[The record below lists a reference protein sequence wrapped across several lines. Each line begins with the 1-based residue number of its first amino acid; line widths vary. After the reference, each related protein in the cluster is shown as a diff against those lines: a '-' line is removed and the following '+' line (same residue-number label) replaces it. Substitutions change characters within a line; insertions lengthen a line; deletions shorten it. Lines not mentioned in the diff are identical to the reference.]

1 MARAD
6 EIPGRLA
13 ELGRMT
19 RDNPDQLIRIGRIE
33 SMLEGRM
40 TLARELAR
48 SEPNSDQ
55 RELVQDLST
64 RYPIRGLVEELQAS
78 EQKLLALRAEQA
90 ARQRKQ
96 TELVSWS
103 SLVIQLALL
112 GLVLWLLQRQIGR
125 RLHAERQSL
134 RSAARAAS
142 VLQTVREPI
151 VLLDRDLRVQLH
163 NPAFAELY
171 GLQDERADGLLLENV
186 GDNAWQDPVVRQ
198 RLADVL
204 SRGRELW
211 DFEHEQRTADG
222 VVRYMLL
229 NARRMPLPD
238 SDDEVVLLTISD
250 VTMQRAVQLRVE
262 ELNRQLEGKVAQV
275 SEVNRELEAFSY
287 SVSHDLRAPLRHV
300 AGFSDKLSR
309 HLGDQADDKSRHYL
323 DVISSS
329 ARRMAALIDDL
340 LVYSRLGRAAMR
352 QQAVDMQSLVADTRA
367 MLDSNLQAEAENSGH
382 VHQVEWNIAP
392 LPIVVGDENMIR
404 QVWLNLLGNAVK
416 YSGNREPAKIRVDYQ
431 QQPDGG
437 HQFTV
442 SDNGAGFDMAYAGKL
457 FGVFQRL
464 HKASD
469 YPGTGIGLASVRRVL
484 TRHGGRI
491 WAEAEPDVGATF
503 HFYLPPRPT
512 RTNKVPL
519 HDDSAHHSSRRRQ
532 PGGRRNGD
540 RRPGRSASGQSHRA
554 RRGRRGSDGLPAAS
568 RCLRQPRGRLAGGAA
583 AGHQDAAHGWPGSA
597 AADPRARR
605 TQAAAGGD
613 PVVLARGKRPGPQLG
628 HGRERLR
635 GQAGGRGPVLRRS
648 ADPGQVLGV
657 DQPGTGTRVSPCPD
671 RSRPGALRILLVEDS
686 PEDAELM
693 SEQMLDAGLEAR
705 FERVERGGTAPGT
718 GGVPAGHRAVRPE
731 HAGVLR

>member
-1 MARAD
+1 MALVFSDDIWDRWRLPALALAAAAIIVVPWLTLRKLQQDSEQAMAWVNHTQAVGVALQQLQADVRDVESAALTLSKGVDAPGLRERMARAD

-40 TLARELAR
+40 ALARELAR

-103 SLVIQLALL
+103 SLLIQLALL

-222 VVRYMLL
+222 MVRYMLL

-382 VHQVEWNIAP
+382 AHQVEWSIAP

-491 WAEAEPDVGATF
+491 WAEAEPDVGAAF
-503 HFYLPPRPT
+503 HFYLPPATDADKQGP
-512 RTNKVPL
+512 
-519 HDDSAHHSSRRRQ
+519 SA
-532 PGGRRNGD
+532 
-540 RRPGRSASGQSHRA
+540 
-554 RRGRRGSDGLPAAS
+554 
-568 RCLRQPRGRLAGGAA
+568 
-583 AGHQDAAHGWPGSA
+583 
-597 AADPRARR
+597 
-605 TQAAAGGD
+605 
-613 PVVLARGKRPGPQLG
+613 
-628 HGRERLR
+628 
-635 GQAGGRGPVLRRS
+635 
-648 ADPGQVLGV
+648 
-657 DQPGTGTRVSPCPD
+657 
-671 RSRPGALRILLVEDS
+671 
-686 PEDAELM
+686 
-693 SEQMLDAGLEAR
+693 
-705 FERVERGGTAPGT
+705 
-718 GGVPAGHRAVRPE
+718 
-731 HAGVLR
+731 

>member
-1 MARAD
+1 MALAFSDDIWDRWRLPALALAAAAIIVVPWLTLRQLQQDNEQAMAWVSHTQAVGVALQQLQAD
-6 EIPGRLA
+6 VRDVESAALTLSKGVDAPGLRERMAKANDIPGRLT
-13 ELGRMT
+13 ELARMT

-40 TLARELAR
+40 ALARQLAR

-64 RYPIRGLVEELQAS
+64 RYPIRGLVEDLQAS
-78 EQKLLALRAEQA
+78 EQKLLAARAEKA
-90 ARQRKQ
+90 VRQRRQ

-103 SLVIQLALL
+103 SLVVQLGLL
-112 GLVLWLLQRQIGR
+112 GLVVWLLQRQIGR

-134 RSAARAAS
+134 RAAARAAS

-171 GLQDERADGLLLENV
+171 GLQDERADGTLLADV
-186 GDNAWQDPVVRQ
+186 GEGAWQDPVVRQ
-198 RLADVL
+198 RLSDVL
-204 SRGRELW
+204 LRGRELW
-211 DFEHEQRTADG
+211 DFEHEQRTDG
-222 VVRYMLL
+222 TVRYMLI

-238 SDDEVVLLTISD
+238 TDDEVVLMTISD
-250 VTMQRAVQLRVE
+250 VTVQRAVQWRVE

-309 HLGDQADDKSRHYL
+309 HLGEDADEKSRHYL
-323 DVISSS
+323 DVISGS

-352 QQAVDMQSLVADTRA
+352 QQAVDMQTLVADTRA
-367 MLDSNLQAEAENSGH
+367 MLDANLKTDAESSGVAHH
-382 VHQVEWNIAP
+382 VDWTIAP
-392 LPIVVGDENMIR
+392 LPIVVADENMMR

-416 YSGNREPAKIRVDYQ
+416 YSGNREPARIRVDYQ
-431 QQPDGG
+431 QQADGG

-491 WAEAEPDVGATF
+491 WADAAPDAGATF
-503 HFYLPPRPT
+503 HFYLPP
-512 RTNKVPL
+512 
-519 HDDSAHHSSRRRQ
+519 A
-532 PGGRRNGD
+532 
-540 RRPGRSASGQSHRA
+540 
-554 RRGRRGSDGLPAAS
+554 
-568 RCLRQPRGRLAGGAA
+568 
-583 AGHQDAAHGWPGSA
+583 
-597 AADPRARR
+597 
-605 TQAAAGGD
+605 
-613 PVVLARGKRPGPQLG
+613 
-628 HGRERLR
+628 
-635 GQAGGRGPVLRRS
+635 
-648 ADPGQVLGV
+648 
-657 DQPGTGTRVSPCPD
+657 
-671 RSRPGALRILLVEDS
+671 
-686 PEDAELM
+686 
-693 SEQMLDAGLEAR
+693 LDAVNQGSSA
-705 FERVERGGTAPGT
+705 
-718 GGVPAGHRAVRPE
+718 
-731 HAGVLR
+731 

>member
-1 MARAD
+1 MALVFSDDIWDRWRLPALALAAAAIIVVPWLTLRNLQQDNEQAMAWVSHTQAVGVALQQLQAD
-6 EIPGRLA
+6 VRDVESAALTLSKGIDAPGLRERMAKANEIPGRLA

-33 SMLEGRM
+33 SMLEGR
-40 TLARELAR
+40 LVVARELAR
-48 SEPNSDQ
+48 SKPDSDQ
-55 RELVQDLST
+55 RALVQDLST

-78 EQKLLALRAEQA
+78 EQTLLTARAEQA

-103 SLVIQLALL
+103 SMVVQLALL

-171 GLQDERADGLLLENV
+171 GLQDERADGLLLEAV
-186 GDNAWQDPVVRQ
+186 GDGAWQDPVVRQ

-204 SRGRELW
+204 LRGRELW

-222 VVRYMLL
+222 ISRYMLL

-238 SDDEVVLLTISD
+238 TDDEVVLLTISD
-250 VTMQRAVQLRVE
+250 VTVQRAVQLRVE

-309 HLGDQADDKSRHYL
+309 HLGEQADDKSRHYL
-323 DVISSS
+323 EVISSS

-367 MLDSNLQAEAENSGH
+367 MLDANLLAEAESTGH
-382 VHQVEWNIAP
+382 AHQVEWSIAP
-392 LPIVVGDENMIR
+392 LPIVVADENMIR

-416 YSGNREPAKIRVDYQ
+416 YSGNREPARIRVDYR

-503 HFYLPPRPT
+503 HFYLPPAIDADKQGP
-512 RTNKVPL
+512 
-519 HDDSAHHSSRRRQ
+519 SA
-532 PGGRRNGD
+532 
-540 RRPGRSASGQSHRA
+540 
-554 RRGRRGSDGLPAAS
+554 
-568 RCLRQPRGRLAGGAA
+568 
-583 AGHQDAAHGWPGSA
+583 
-597 AADPRARR
+597 
-605 TQAAAGGD
+605 
-613 PVVLARGKRPGPQLG
+613 
-628 HGRERLR
+628 
-635 GQAGGRGPVLRRS
+635 
-648 ADPGQVLGV
+648 
-657 DQPGTGTRVSPCPD
+657 
-671 RSRPGALRILLVEDS
+671 
-686 PEDAELM
+686 
-693 SEQMLDAGLEAR
+693 
-705 FERVERGGTAPGT
+705 
-718 GGVPAGHRAVRPE
+718 
-731 HAGVLR
+731 

>member
-1 MARAD
+1 MALVFSDGIWDRWRLPALALAAAAIIIVPWLTLRQLQQDNEQAMAWVSHTQAVGVALQQLQAD
-6 EIPGRLA
+6 VRDVESAALTLSKGVDAPGLRERMGKANDIPGRLT
-13 ELGRMT
+13 ELARMT

-40 TLARELAR
+40 ALARQLAR
-48 SEPNSDQ
+48 SEPNTDQ

-64 RYPIRGLVEELQAS
+64 RYPIRGLVEEMQAS
-78 EQKLLALRAEQA
+78 EQKLLAARAEQA
-90 ARQRKQ
+90 ARQRRQ

-103 SLVIQLALL
+103 SLVVQLCLL

-134 RSAARAAS
+134 RAAARAAS

-171 GLQDERADGLLLENV
+171 GLQDERADGTLLADV
-186 GDNAWQDPVVRQ
+186 GAGAWQDPVVRQ
-198 RLADVL
+198 RLSDVL
-204 SRGRELW
+204 LRGRELW
-211 DFEHEQRTADG
+211 DFEHEQRTDG
-222 VVRYMLL
+222 TVRYMLI

-238 SDDEVVLLTISD
+238 TDDEVVLMTVSD
-250 VTMQRAVQLRVE
+250 VTVQRAVQWRVE

-309 HLGDQADDKSRHYL
+309 HLGEGADEKSHHYL
-323 DVISSS
+323 DVISGS

-352 QQAVDMQSLVADTRA
+352 QQAVDMQTLVADTRA
-367 MLDSNLQAEAENSGH
+367 MLDANLKTDAESSGVAH
-382 VHQVEWNIAP
+382 HVEWNIAP
-392 LPIVVGDENMIR
+392 LPIVVADENMMR

-416 YSGNREPAKIRVDYQ
+416 YSGNREPAQIRVDYQ
-431 QQPDGG
+431 QQADGG

-491 WAEAEPDVGATF
+491 WAEAAPDAGATF
-503 HFYLPPRPT
+503 HFYLPP
-512 RTNKVPL
+512 
-519 HDDSAHHSSRRRQ
+519 A
-532 PGGRRNGD
+532 
-540 RRPGRSASGQSHRA
+540 
-554 RRGRRGSDGLPAAS
+554 
-568 RCLRQPRGRLAGGAA
+568 
-583 AGHQDAAHGWPGSA
+583 
-597 AADPRARR
+597 
-605 TQAAAGGD
+605 
-613 PVVLARGKRPGPQLG
+613 
-628 HGRERLR
+628 
-635 GQAGGRGPVLRRS
+635 
-648 ADPGQVLGV
+648 
-657 DQPGTGTRVSPCPD
+657 
-671 RSRPGALRILLVEDS
+671 
-686 PEDAELM
+686 
-693 SEQMLDAGLEAR
+693 LDAVNQGPSA
-705 FERVERGGTAPGT
+705 
-718 GGVPAGHRAVRPE
+718 
-731 HAGVLR
+731 

>member
-1 MARAD
+1 MALVFSDDIWDRWRLPALALAAAAIIVVPWLTLRKLQHDSEQAMAWVNHTQAVGVALQQLQADVRDVESAALTLSKGVDAPGLRERMARAN

-33 SMLEGRM
+33 SMLEGR
-40 TLARELAR
+40 LAVARELAR

-171 GLQDERADGLLLENV
+171 GLQDERADGLLLETV

-222 VVRYMLL
+222 MVRYMLL

-238 SDDEVVLLTISD
+238 TDDEVVLLTISD

-309 HLGDQADDKSRHYL
+309 HLGDAADDKSRHYL
-323 DVISSS
+323 EVISSS

-340 LVYSRLGRAAMR
+340 LVYSRLGRVAMR

-382 VHQVEWNIAP
+382 AHQVEWSIAP

-431 QQPDGG
+431 PQPNGG

-503 HFYLPPRPT
+503 HFYLPPAIDADKQGP
-512 RTNKVPL
+512 
-519 HDDSAHHSSRRRQ
+519 SA
-532 PGGRRNGD
+532 
-540 RRPGRSASGQSHRA
+540 
-554 RRGRRGSDGLPAAS
+554 
-568 RCLRQPRGRLAGGAA
+568 
-583 AGHQDAAHGWPGSA
+583 
-597 AADPRARR
+597 
-605 TQAAAGGD
+605 
-613 PVVLARGKRPGPQLG
+613 
-628 HGRERLR
+628 
-635 GQAGGRGPVLRRS
+635 
-648 ADPGQVLGV
+648 
-657 DQPGTGTRVSPCPD
+657 
-671 RSRPGALRILLVEDS
+671 
-686 PEDAELM
+686 
-693 SEQMLDAGLEAR
+693 
-705 FERVERGGTAPGT
+705 
-718 GGVPAGHRAVRPE
+718 
-731 HAGVLR
+731 

>member
-1 MARAD
+1 MALVFSDDIWDRWRLPALALAAAAIIAVPWLTLRKLQQDSEDAMAWVNHTQAVGVALQQLQAD
-6 EIPGRLA
+6 VRDVESAALTLSKGVDAPGLRERMAKANDLPGRLA

-40 TLARELAR
+40 ALARELAK

-78 EQKLLALRAEQA
+78 EQKLLTQRAEQA

-103 SLVIQLALL
+103 SLVIQLSLL

-125 RLHAERQSL
+125 RLYAERQSL

-171 GLQDERADGLLLENV
+171 GLQDERADGLLLDTV
-186 GDNAWQDPVVRQ
+186 GDGAWKDPVMRQ
-198 RLADVL
+198 RLSDVL
-204 SRGRELW
+204 LRGRELW
-211 DFEHEQRTADG
+211 DFEHEQRAADG
-222 VVRYMLL
+222 MVRYMLL

-238 SDDEVVLLTISD
+238 TDDEVVLLTISD
-250 VTMQRAVQLRVE
+250 VTVQRAVQLRVE

-309 HLGDQADDKSRHYL
+309 HLGDAADDKSRHYL
-323 DVISSS
+323 EVISSS

-382 VHQVEWNIAP
+382 AHHVEWSIAP

-431 QQPDGG
+431 PQPDGG

-503 HFYLPPRPT
+503 HFYLPPATDADKQGP
-512 RTNKVPL
+512 
-519 HDDSAHHSSRRRQ
+519 SA
-532 PGGRRNGD
+532 
-540 RRPGRSASGQSHRA
+540 
-554 RRGRRGSDGLPAAS
+554 
-568 RCLRQPRGRLAGGAA
+568 
-583 AGHQDAAHGWPGSA
+583 
-597 AADPRARR
+597 
-605 TQAAAGGD
+605 
-613 PVVLARGKRPGPQLG
+613 
-628 HGRERLR
+628 
-635 GQAGGRGPVLRRS
+635 
-648 ADPGQVLGV
+648 
-657 DQPGTGTRVSPCPD
+657 
-671 RSRPGALRILLVEDS
+671 
-686 PEDAELM
+686 
-693 SEQMLDAGLEAR
+693 
-705 FERVERGGTAPGT
+705 
-718 GGVPAGHRAVRPE
+718 
-731 HAGVLR
+731 

>member
-1 MARAD
+1 MALVFSDDIWDRWRLPALALAAAAIIVVPWLTLRKLQQDSEQAMAWVNHTQAVGVALQQLQAD
-6 EIPGRLA
+6 VRDVESAALTLSKGVDAPGLRERMAKANEIPGRLA

-40 TLARELAR
+40 ALARELAR

-78 EQKLLALRAEQA
+78 EQKLLTLRAEQA

-171 GLQDERADGLLLENV
+171 GLQDERADGLLLETV

-222 VVRYMLL
+222 MVRYMLL

-238 SDDEVVLLTISD
+238 TDDEVVLLTISD

-309 HLGDQADDKSRHYL
+309 HLGDAADDKSRHYL
-323 DVISSS
+323 EVISSS

-382 VHQVEWNIAP
+382 AHHVEWSIAP

-442 SDNGAGFDMAYAGKL
+442 SDNGAGFDMTYAGKL

-503 HFYLPPRPT
+503 HFYLPPAIDADKQGP
-512 RTNKVPL
+512 
-519 HDDSAHHSSRRRQ
+519 SA
-532 PGGRRNGD
+532 
-540 RRPGRSASGQSHRA
+540 
-554 RRGRRGSDGLPAAS
+554 
-568 RCLRQPRGRLAGGAA
+568 
-583 AGHQDAAHGWPGSA
+583 
-597 AADPRARR
+597 
-605 TQAAAGGD
+605 
-613 PVVLARGKRPGPQLG
+613 
-628 HGRERLR
+628 
-635 GQAGGRGPVLRRS
+635 
-648 ADPGQVLGV
+648 
-657 DQPGTGTRVSPCPD
+657 
-671 RSRPGALRILLVEDS
+671 
-686 PEDAELM
+686 
-693 SEQMLDAGLEAR
+693 
-705 FERVERGGTAPGT
+705 
-718 GGVPAGHRAVRPE
+718 
-731 HAGVLR
+731 

>member
-1 MARAD
+1 MALVFSDDLWDRWRLPALALAAAAIIIVPWLTLRQLQQDNEQAMAWVSHTQAVGVALQQLQAD
-6 EIPGRLA
+6 VRDVESAALTLSKGVDAPGLRERMAKANDIPGRLT
-13 ELGRMT
+13 ELARMT

-40 TLARELAR
+40 ALARQLAR
-48 SEPNSDQ
+48 SEPNTDQ

-78 EQKLLALRAEQA
+78 EQTLLAARAEQA
-90 ARQRKQ
+90 ARQRRQ

-103 SLVIQLALL
+103 SLVVQLCLL

-125 RLHAERQSL
+125 RLQAERQSL
-134 RSAARAAS
+134 RAAARAAS

-171 GLQDERADGLLLENV
+171 GLQDERADGTLLADV
-186 GDNAWQDPVVRQ
+186 GEGAWQDPVVRQ
-198 RLADVL
+198 RLSDVL
-204 SRGRELW
+204 LRGRELW
-211 DFEHEQRTADG
+211 DFEHEQRTDG
-222 VVRYMLL
+222 TVRYMLI

-238 SDDEVVLLTISD
+238 TDDEVVLMTVSD
-250 VTMQRAVQLRVE
+250 VTVQRAVQWRVE

-309 HLGDQADDKSRHYL
+309 HLGEGADEKSHHYL
-323 DVISSS
+323 DVISGS

-352 QQAVDMQSLVADTRA
+352 QQAVDMQTLVADTRA
-367 MLDSNLQAEAENSGH
+367 MLDANLKTDAESSGVAH
-382 VHQVEWNIAP
+382 HVEWNIAP
-392 LPIVVGDENMIR
+392 LPIVVADENMMR

-416 YSGNREPAKIRVDYQ
+416 YSGNREPAQIRVDYQ
-431 QQPDGG
+431 QQADGG

-491 WAEAEPDVGATF
+491 WAEAAPDAGATF
-503 HFYLPPRPT
+503 HFYLPP
-512 RTNKVPL
+512 
-519 HDDSAHHSSRRRQ
+519 A
-532 PGGRRNGD
+532 
-540 RRPGRSASGQSHRA
+540 
-554 RRGRRGSDGLPAAS
+554 
-568 RCLRQPRGRLAGGAA
+568 
-583 AGHQDAAHGWPGSA
+583 
-597 AADPRARR
+597 
-605 TQAAAGGD
+605 
-613 PVVLARGKRPGPQLG
+613 
-628 HGRERLR
+628 
-635 GQAGGRGPVLRRS
+635 
-648 ADPGQVLGV
+648 
-657 DQPGTGTRVSPCPD
+657 
-671 RSRPGALRILLVEDS
+671 
-686 PEDAELM
+686 
-693 SEQMLDAGLEAR
+693 LDAVNQGPSA
-705 FERVERGGTAPGT
+705 
-718 GGVPAGHRAVRPE
+718 
-731 HAGVLR
+731 

>member
-1 MARAD
+1 MPALALAAAAIIVVPWLTLRHLQQDSEDAMAWVNHTQAVGVALQQLQAD
-6 EIPGRLA
+6 VRDVESAALTLSKGVDAPGLRERMAKANELPGRLA

-19 RDNPDQLIRIGRIE
+19 RDNPEQLIRIGRIE

-40 TLARELAR
+40 ALARELAK

-78 EQKLLALRAEQA
+78 EQKLLTQRAEQA
-90 ARQRKQ
+90 ARQRRQ

-103 SLVIQLALL
+103 SLVVQLALL

-171 GLQDERADGLLLENV
+171 GLQDERADGLLLDIV
-186 GDNAWQDPVVRQ
+186 GDGAWKDPVMRQ
-198 RLADVL
+198 RLSDVL
-204 SRGRELW
+204 LRGRELW
-211 DFEHEQRTADG
+211 DFEHEQRAADG
-222 VVRYMLL
+222 MVRYMLL

-238 SDDEVVLLTISD
+238 TDDEVVLLTVSD
-250 VTMQRAVQLRVE
+250 VTVQRAVQLRVE

-309 HLGDQADDKSRHYL
+309 HLGDAADDKSRHYL
-323 DVISSS
+323 EVISSS
-329 ARRMAALIDDL
+329 ARRMATLIDDL

-352 QQAVDMQSLVADTRA
+352 QQTVDMQSLVADTRA
-367 MLDSNLQAEAENSGH
+367 MLDSNLQAEAESSGH
-382 VHQVEWNIAP
+382 AHHVEWSIAP

-431 QQPDGG
+431 PQPDGG

-503 HFYLPPRPT
+503 HFYLPPAIDADKQGP
-512 RTNKVPL
+512 
-519 HDDSAHHSSRRRQ
+519 SA
-532 PGGRRNGD
+532 
-540 RRPGRSASGQSHRA
+540 
-554 RRGRRGSDGLPAAS
+554 
-568 RCLRQPRGRLAGGAA
+568 
-583 AGHQDAAHGWPGSA
+583 
-597 AADPRARR
+597 
-605 TQAAAGGD
+605 
-613 PVVLARGKRPGPQLG
+613 
-628 HGRERLR
+628 
-635 GQAGGRGPVLRRS
+635 
-648 ADPGQVLGV
+648 
-657 DQPGTGTRVSPCPD
+657 
-671 RSRPGALRILLVEDS
+671 
-686 PEDAELM
+686 
-693 SEQMLDAGLEAR
+693 
-705 FERVERGGTAPGT
+705 
-718 GGVPAGHRAVRPE
+718 
-731 HAGVLR
+731 

>member
-1 MARAD
+1 MALVFSDDIWDRWRLPALALAAAAIIVVPWLTLRKLQQDSEQAMAWVNHTQAVGVALQQLQAD
-6 EIPGRLA
+6 VRDVESAALTLSKGVDAPGLRERMAKANEIPGRLA

-33 SMLEGRM
+33 SMLDGR
-40 TLARELAR
+40 LAVARELAR

-171 GLQDERADGLLLENV
+171 GLQDERADGLLLETV

-222 VVRYMLL
+222 MVRYMLL

-238 SDDEVVLLTISD
+238 TDDEVVLLTISD

-309 HLGDQADDKSRHYL
+309 HLGEAADDKSRHYL
-323 DVISSS
+323 EVISSS

-382 VHQVEWNIAP
+382 AHHVEWSIAP

-503 HFYLPPRPT
+503 HFYLPPAIDADKQGP
-512 RTNKVPL
+512 
-519 HDDSAHHSSRRRQ
+519 SA
-532 PGGRRNGD
+532 
-540 RRPGRSASGQSHRA
+540 
-554 RRGRRGSDGLPAAS
+554 
-568 RCLRQPRGRLAGGAA
+568 
-583 AGHQDAAHGWPGSA
+583 
-597 AADPRARR
+597 
-605 TQAAAGGD
+605 
-613 PVVLARGKRPGPQLG
+613 
-628 HGRERLR
+628 
-635 GQAGGRGPVLRRS
+635 
-648 ADPGQVLGV
+648 
-657 DQPGTGTRVSPCPD
+657 
-671 RSRPGALRILLVEDS
+671 
-686 PEDAELM
+686 
-693 SEQMLDAGLEAR
+693 
-705 FERVERGGTAPGT
+705 
-718 GGVPAGHRAVRPE
+718 
-731 HAGVLR
+731 

>member
-1 MARAD
+1 MALVFSDDIWDRWRLPALALAAAAIIVVPWLTLRKLQQDNEQAMAWVNHTQAVGVALQQLQAD
-6 EIPGRLA
+6 VRDVESAALTLSKGVDAPGLRERMAKANDIPGRLA

-40 TLARELAR
+40 ALARELAK

-78 EQKLLALRAEQA
+78 EQKLLTLRAEQA
-90 ARQRKQ
+90 ARQRRQ

-103 SLVIQLALL
+103 SLVVQLALL

-171 GLQDERADGLLLENV
+171 GLQDERADGLLLETV
-186 GDNAWQDPVVRQ
+186 GDGAWKDNVVRQ
-198 RLADVL
+198 RLSDVL
-204 SRGRELW
+204 LRGRELW

-222 VVRYMLL
+222 MARYMLL

-238 SDDEVVLLTISD
+238 TDDEVVLLTISD
-250 VTMQRAVQLRVE
+250 VTVQRAVQVRVE

-309 HLGDQADDKSRHYL
+309 HLGDSADDKSRHYL
-323 DVISSS
+323 EVISSS

-340 LVYSRLGRAAMR
+340 LVYSRLGRVAMR

-367 MLDSNLQAEAENSGH
+367 MLDSNLQAEAESSGH
-382 VHQVEWNIAP
+382 AHQVEWSIAP
-392 LPIVVGDENMIR
+392 LPIVVADENMIR

-416 YSGNREPAKIRVDYQ
+416 YSGNREPAKIRVDYHA
-431 QQPDGG
+431 QPDGG

-503 HFYLPPRPT
+503 HFYLPPAIDADKQGP
-512 RTNKVPL
+512 
-519 HDDSAHHSSRRRQ
+519 SA
-532 PGGRRNGD
+532 
-540 RRPGRSASGQSHRA
+540 
-554 RRGRRGSDGLPAAS
+554 
-568 RCLRQPRGRLAGGAA
+568 
-583 AGHQDAAHGWPGSA
+583 
-597 AADPRARR
+597 
-605 TQAAAGGD
+605 
-613 PVVLARGKRPGPQLG
+613 
-628 HGRERLR
+628 
-635 GQAGGRGPVLRRS
+635 
-648 ADPGQVLGV
+648 
-657 DQPGTGTRVSPCPD
+657 
-671 RSRPGALRILLVEDS
+671 
-686 PEDAELM
+686 
-693 SEQMLDAGLEAR
+693 
-705 FERVERGGTAPGT
+705 
-718 GGVPAGHRAVRPE
+718 
-731 HAGVLR
+731 

>member
-1 MARAD
+1 MALVFSDDIWDRWRLPALALAAAAIIVVPWLTLRKLQQDNEQAMAWVNHTQAVGVALQQLQAD
-6 EIPGRLA
+6 VRDVESAALTLSKGVDAPGLRERMAKANDIPGRLA

-40 TLARELAR
+40 ALARELAK

-78 EQKLLALRAEQA
+78 EQKLLTLRAEQA

-103 SLVIQLALL
+103 SLVVQLALL

-171 GLQDERADGLLLENV
+171 GLQDERADGLLLETV
-186 GDNAWQDPVVRQ
+186 GDGAWNDAVVRQ
-198 RLADVL
+198 RLSDVL
-204 SRGRELW
+204 LRGRELW

-222 VVRYMLL
+222 MARYMLL

-238 SDDEVVLLTISD
+238 TDDEVVLLTISD
-250 VTMQRAVQLRVE
+250 VTVQRAVQMRVE

-300 AGFSDKLSR
+300 AGFSDKLSS
-309 HLGDQADDKSRHYL
+309 HLGDGADDKSRHYL
-323 DVISSS
+323 EVISSS

-340 LVYSRLGRAAMR
+340 LVYSRLGRVAMR

-431 QQPDGG
+431 PQPDGG

-503 HFYLPPRPT
+503 HFYLPPAIDADKQGP
-512 RTNKVPL
+512 
-519 HDDSAHHSSRRRQ
+519 SA
-532 PGGRRNGD
+532 
-540 RRPGRSASGQSHRA
+540 
-554 RRGRRGSDGLPAAS
+554 
-568 RCLRQPRGRLAGGAA
+568 
-583 AGHQDAAHGWPGSA
+583 
-597 AADPRARR
+597 
-605 TQAAAGGD
+605 
-613 PVVLARGKRPGPQLG
+613 
-628 HGRERLR
+628 
-635 GQAGGRGPVLRRS
+635 
-648 ADPGQVLGV
+648 
-657 DQPGTGTRVSPCPD
+657 
-671 RSRPGALRILLVEDS
+671 
-686 PEDAELM
+686 
-693 SEQMLDAGLEAR
+693 
-705 FERVERGGTAPGT
+705 
-718 GGVPAGHRAVRPE
+718 
-731 HAGVLR
+731 